1 MRTVVVALAT
11 IAVLASPAYAQGKGK
26 GGKNPNPQAEQL
38 AEERRKDAVETEKA
52 YRAAI
57 ERIPDKDK
65 KSYDPWGNMR

>member
-11 IAVLASPAYAQGKGK
+11 IAVLVSPAYSQGKGK
-26 GGKNPNPQAEQL
+26 GGNNPQAEQQ
-38 AEERRKDAVETEKA
+38 AEERRKDAAETEKA

>member
-11 IAVLASPAYAQGKGK
+11 LAVLASPAYSQGKGK
-26 GGKNPNPQAEQL
+26 GNKNPQAEQQ

-65 KSYDPWGNMR
+65 KNYDPWGNMR